1 MASPKH
7 ANERA
12 ALLVDSSGPQTTR
25 LSPLSSGRSWGRGER
40 ERDLAVRS
48 SGLGRDPRA
57 FLSVERLRSLYPV
70 AIFCV
75 TSALLFAD
83 QNLMAPNLTDIA
95 RSFDFDEHERDKV
108 WRFYYAM
115 VVGWGGIEGWASSL
129 ASSFV
134 PCLSLPVDGDLVSQW
149 YFPARPITCPLIH
162 SPASSPA

>member
-40 ERDLAVRS
+40 ERDLAVRP

-95 RSFDFDEHERDKV
+95 RSFDFDEHERDKYLGGYIGAV
-108 WRFYYAM
+108 C
-115 VVGWGGIEGWASSL
+115 VVAHSRTYPHILAQSL
-129 ASSFV
+129 AR
-134 PCLSLPVDGDLVSQW
+134 SL
-149 YFPARPITCPLIH
+149 AHRR
-162 SPASSPA
+162 A